1 MEDKTQEIK
10 EIIRPGNDH
19 IVPIGDNIEDAIKAI
34 GETIIDKAFEIAQ
47 DIEDVS
53 KISICSSIE
62 PDKVVDVEISK
73 TYYAKRKVE
82 WCKGK
87 NMKKQYKK

>member
-1 MEDKTQEIK
+1 MEDKAQEIK
-10 EIIRPGNDH
+10 EVIKSRNDY

-34 GETIIDKAFEIAQ
+34 GETIINKASEIAK

-73 TYYAKRKVE
+73 TYYIKRKVE

-87 NMKKQYKK
+87 NMKK